1 MGEELRNKRLWSER
15 GVDRLALQFEHT
27 DRVLAET
34 RVFQPPQEVLEKS
47 NIARYMR
54 EKGFAN
60 WDELHRWSVE
70 NVEEF
75 WAEQA
80 RDLTWFEPWTKVH
93 EWTFPY
99 AKWFIGAKCNIV
111 YNALDR
117 HMQTPVKNRVA
128 FYWETEDGQS
138 HAISYA
144 QLYREVNRLASA
156 LARLGVG
163 KGDRVVIYLP
173 RIPEQIISMLAV
185 ARLGAVH
192 SVVFSAF
199 TATALKD
206 RVNDCDAKVVITA
219 DGYPYAGK
227 IHLKKPD
234 VDQALK
240 ENQTVEHVIVVRRAN
255 VDVPMTEGR
264 DHYYDELVAGADEF
278 VPCTPVDAEDP
289 LFTLYTSGTTG
300 KPKGVV
306 HVHGGYMVQAYA
318 TSRFVFDLQPDDI
331 FWCTA
336 DPGWVTGHSYIV
348 YGPLMMGATS
358 VFYEGAPTIPHPGRF
373 WEIVEKYGVTIMYTA
388 PTAIRGLM
396 RHGDDIPAK
405 FDLSSLRLL
414 GSVGEPINPEAWMWY
429 YSVIGGER
437 CPIMDTWWQTET
449 GAHMITPTPITPL
462 KPGSAT
468 RPFLGIEA
476 DVVDNRGN
484 PVPEGKGGYLV
495 IKKPWP
501 AMMRTLFKDP
511 ERYESYW
518 RTIEGLYFA
527 GDSAYRDEDG
537 YFWIQGRVDDVITKA
552 GHRLGSMEI
561 ESALVGHEA
570 VAEAAVI
577 GKPDPIT
584 GERIKAFIILKTGF
598 DTNGDLEAE
607 LKRFIRAEMGPI
619 AVPDEI
625 EIVDSLPKT
634 RSGKIMRRFLRA
646 KELGLPLGDLSTLED

>member
-1 MGEELRNKRLWSER
+1 M
-15 GVDRLALQFEHT
+15 ALQFEHT
-27 DRVLAET
+27 DRVLDET
-34 RVFQPPQEVLEKS
+34 RVFAPPQEALTDS
-47 NIARYMR
+47 NLARYMR
-54 EKGFAN
+54 EKGFAD

-80 RDLTWFEPWTKVH
+80 RDLSWFEPWTQVH

-117 HMQTPVKNRVA
+117 HMNTEVKNRVA

-144 QLYREVNRLASA
+144 QLYRDVNRLASA
-156 LARLGVG
+156 LAKLGVG

-234 VDQALK
+234 VDVALK

-255 VDVPMTEGR
+255 VEVPMTEGR
-264 DHYYDELVAGADEF
+264 DHYYDELVATADEF
-278 VPCTPVDAEDP
+278 IPCTPVDAEDP

-306 HVHGGYMVQAYA
+306 HVHGGYMVQTYA
-318 TSRFVFDLQPDDI
+318 TARFVFDLKPDDI

-373 WEIVEKYGVTIMYTA
+373 WEIVQKYGVTIMYTA

-396 RHGDDIPAK
+396 RHGDDVPAQ

-429 YSVIGGER
+429 YSVIGKER

-449 GAHMITPTPITPL
+449 GAHMITPSPITPL

-468 RPFLGIEA
+468 HPFLGIEA

-511 ERYESYW
+511 DRYESYW

-527 GDSAYRDEDG
+527 GDSAYRDADG

-561 ESALVGHEA
+561 ESALVGHKA

-577 GKPDPIT
+577 GKPDPVT
-584 GERIKAFIILKTGF
+584 GERIKAFIILKSGF
-598 DTNGDLEAE
+598 DPNGELETE

-625 EIVDSLPKT
+625 EVVESLPKT
-634 RSGKIMRRFLRA
+634 RSGKIMRRFLKA
-646 KELGLPLGDLSTLED
+646 KELGLPTGDVSTLED